1 MSQSAY
7 EIRCNLL
14 HMAKEILNKKT
25 DITNEAISLNNRY
38 DLENGN
44 SKNIFFVSPPTTEEI
59 LVEAEKLNSFVSD
72 DNVDSP

>member
-1 MSQSAY
+1 MSQSPY

-25 DITNEAISLNNRY
+25 DITNDAISLNNR
-38 DLENGN
+38 N
-44 SKNIFFVSPPTTEEI
+44 SEILFVASPTTEEI
-59 LVEAEKLNSFVSD
+59 LIEAEKLNSFVSD